1 MNEFVSYIYIG
12 KKNFFFFA
20 FKIKI
25 IINKHNKIKLPYGL
39 DFIDSVR

>member
-1 MNEFVSYIYIG
+1 MNEFVSHIG
-12 KKNFFFFA
+12 KKISFYFA

-39 DFIDSVR
+39 N